1 MSNPSSYSPLALAFL
16 GDTVF
21 DLLVRKE
28 LLDDANRPAGD
39 LHKLASQRVCAS
51 AQAAS
56 IKRILPALSEEETE
70 VFKRGRNAHPGSVPK
85 NQSASDYHYA
95 TGLECLFGWLYLN
108 ENKQRILELYNMM
121 TEGGESVEKAR

>member
-1 MSNPSSYSPLALAFL
+1 MSNPSSYSPLSLAFL

-51 AQAAS
+51 AQAAA
-56 IKRILPALSEEETE
+56 IKKILSALSEEETE
-70 VFKRGRNAHPGSVPK
+70 VFKRGRNAHPGSTPK

-95 TGLECLFGWLYLN
+95 TGLECLFGWLYLGD
-108 ENKQRILELYNMM
+108 NKQRIIELYNLMK
-121 TEGGESVEKAR
+121 EGGETVEDA

>member
-1 MSNPSSYSPLALAFL
+1 MNPSSYSPLALAFL

-39 LHKLASQRVCAS
+39 LHKLASGKVCAA
-51 AQAAS
+51 AQARAV
-56 IKRILPALSEEETE
+56 KKILFALSEEETD
-70 VFKRGRNAHPGSVPK
+70 VFKRGRNAHPGSIPK

-95 TGLECLFGWLYLN
+95 TGLECLFGWLYLCDR
-108 ENKQRILELYNMM
+108 EHRIAELYNLMK
-121 TEGGESVEKAR
+121 EGGESGEDSE